1 MDNKFNPYQ
10 ENPFDGT
17 TNNSN
22 TLDPYYSQQM
32 LYQQQMQHQQLPSNN
47 LSENNM
53 NYMMSH
59 NGKQN
64 EQPSSNMGL
73 HQPQL
78 HQPYERSVER
88 PHSNE
93 HHIPMP
99 SYSIPPGQQ
108 QQQITGMYQ
117 HPPQSQPMPSGGGHL
132 MPAAPLDYHM
142 QVPNNELNVLAQKP
156 EMNYQPPQ
164 HQFQPP
170 VENLHATQM
179 PNYDKPYEAQLG
191 QTEQQQIHYM
201 GSQIQPDL
209 PAQQPT
215 PMQIQIANKWSDPPT
230 CPKKK
235 RRRIVQE
242 NEEDSDDNELTRATL
257 NKSPTPQIAESTNK
271 NELEVIASENSG
283 GEDICMLKDPQAI
296 KEHQARNLLKGA
308 VIIQAASD
316 KKKKIRVLDSDD
328 EQEQTNVDDIGM
340 ESNDGKLILK
350 TIKLGLMIIL
360 IL

>member
-17 TNNSN
+17 TSNNSN
-22 TLDPYYSQQM
+22 NLDPYYSQQM

-88 PHSNE
+88 PLSSE

-99 SYSIPPGQQ
+99 NYNIPPVQQQ
-108 QQQITGMYQ
+108 QQQIPGMYQ
-117 HPPQSQPMPSGGGHL
+117 HPPQAHPMPSGVGHL

-156 EMNYQPPQ
+156 EMNYQAPQ

-170 VENLHATQM
+170 VENLHAAQM
-179 PNYDKPYEAQLG
+179 PHYDKPYDAQLG
-191 QTEQQQIHYM
+191 QIAPNLPATDQQLHYM
-201 GSQIQPDL
+201 APQIQPEL

-242 NEEDSDDNELTRATL
+242 NEEDSDDNEMTRATL
-257 NKSPTPQIAESTNK
+257 NKSPAPQIAEIVNK
-271 NELEVIASENSG
+271 DEVAAENSG
-283 GEDICMLKDPQAI
+283 GEDISLLKDPQAI

-340 ESNDGKLILK
+340 ESNDGKSFI
-350 TIKLGLMIIL
+350 
-360 IL
+360 